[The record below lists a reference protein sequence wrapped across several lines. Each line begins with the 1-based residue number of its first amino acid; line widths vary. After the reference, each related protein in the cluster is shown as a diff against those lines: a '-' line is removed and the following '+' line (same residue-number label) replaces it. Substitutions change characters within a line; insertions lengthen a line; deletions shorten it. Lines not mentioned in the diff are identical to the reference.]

1 MMKISSCHKRMLNTL
16 KTMFFGVF
24 LAIEGQ
30 RLEYRLQPAVLGL
43 RAPPAKSGILNAL
56 SQRLRLN

>member
-1 MMKISSCHKRMLNTL
+1 MDNVEDDIALEAK
-16 KTMFFGVF
+16 FFGVF
-24 LAIEGQ
+24 LAIEGE

-43 RAPPAKSGILNAL
+43 RALPAEAGTLNAL